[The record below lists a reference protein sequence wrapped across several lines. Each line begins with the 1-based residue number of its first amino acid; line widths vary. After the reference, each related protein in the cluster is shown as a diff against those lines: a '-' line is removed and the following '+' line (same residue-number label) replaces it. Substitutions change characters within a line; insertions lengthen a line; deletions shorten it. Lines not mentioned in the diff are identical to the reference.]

1 MSLIGDIERLEELCS
16 ALSTQAG
23 SLTSTLLANDEDSIK
38 NLKDKIDDAVEELE
52 LGITELNGYVST
64 METQKDYWS

>member
-1 MSLIGDIERLEELCS
+1 MSIIGDLERLEELSS

-38 NLKDKIDDAVEELE
+38 NLKDKIDEAVDELE
-52 LGITELNGYVST
+52 LGISELKGYVST
-64 METQKDYWS
+64 METQKNYWS